1 MTFDEISHKKAVEV
15 FDMMATPEGREI
27 IETAIKS
34 TLESDPELSE
44 QIGRGFI
51 QIITIIGKLGE
62 RFYANKDKILSFFAA
77 CDRLASMPEAEAV
90 ALVEEALK
98 EEGRNITPGEVTDI
112 IQQIN
117 FKKPESLLIPT
128 TKVIQKL
135 YDGMTDFTN
144 GIQPVDVGGKKSKG
158 RYLVP
163 VEIFVSASAEA
174 LEIQKYLTPYDRQV
188 QNGIFTLIENGYTA
202 FTAKQVYEAFA
213 GKTTTSP
220 QIIGH
225 VTRSINKQRTTLITI
240 DWTDHAKMKG
250 LPVDQSRGDYVATE
264 ENLLLLQRVR
274 LRCNGQDLDG
284 YSVIAPPILYRYSKQ
299 VGQLATIDRKLLDV
313 PVNNT
318 ESNIILK
325 NYLLERIDTMKKA
338 DKAKGKI
345 MTHNI
350 AFETLYSLTGTNAGN
365 GTQTSRIRKAV
376 SVMLD
381 TWKKEDYIK
390 GYTVNKRKQEIIS
403 VTIRF

>member
-1 MTFDEISHKKAVEV
+1 MKFDDLSHRSAGEV
-15 FDMMATPEGREI
+15 IDMMGTPEGREI

-34 TLESDPELSE
+34 TLEADPALSE
-44 QIGRGFI
+44 QIGLGFI
-51 QIITIIGKLGE
+51 QILGIIGKLGKQ
-62 RFYANKDKILSFFAA
+62 YADNQDQILSFFAA
-77 CDRLASMPEAEAV
+77 CDKLASMPEAEAI
-90 ALVEEALK
+90 ALIEEALK
-98 EEGRNITPGEVTDI
+98 KEGGNMTPGEVGDI

-117 FKKPESLLIPT
+117 FKKPESFLIPT

-135 YDGMTDFTN
+135 YDGMTDFTD
-144 GIQPVDVGGKKSKG
+144 GVQPVDVGGKKAQG
-158 RYLVP
+158 RYIVP

-225 VTRSINKQRTTLITI
+225 VTRSINKQRTTLISI

-250 LPVDQSRGDYVATE
+250 LPVDQSRGDYVTTE
-264 ENLLLLQRVR
+264 ENLLLLRRVK

-284 YSVIAPPILYRYSKQ
+284 FGVIAPPILYRYAKQ
-299 VGQLATIDRKLLDV
+299 VGQLSTIDRKLLDV

-325 NYLLERIDTMKKA
+325 NYLLERIDTMKKT
-338 DKAKGKI
+338 AKKI
-345 MTHNI
+345 SNNI
-350 AFETLYSLTGTNAGN
+350 AFETLYTLTGT
-365 GTQTSRIRKAV
+365 GTNPVKRNRMRNAV

-381 TWKKEDYIK
+381 TWKDQGYIS
-390 GYTVNKRKQEIIS
+390 GYSINKKKQEIIS
-403 VTIRF
+403 LSIRL

>member
-34 TLESDPELSE
+34 TLETDPELSE

-62 RFYANKDKILSFFAA
+62 QFYYNKDKILSFFAA

-90 ALVEEALK
+90 ALIEEALK
-98 EEGRNITPGEVTDI
+98 EEGRNMTPGEVTDI

-144 GIQPVDVGGKKSKG
+144 GIQPVDVGGKKAKG

-174 LEIQKYLTPYDRQV
+174 LEIQKYLTPYDKQV
-188 QNGIFTLIENGYTA
+188 QNGIFTLIENGYTF

-213 GKTTTSP
+213 GKSTTSP

-225 VTRSINKQRTTLITI
+225 VTRSINKQRTTLISI
-240 DWTDHAKMKG
+240 DWTAHAKMNG
-250 LPVDQSRGDYVATE
+250 FPVDESRGDYIVTE
-264 ENLLLLQRVR
+264 QNLLLLDRAK
-274 LRCNGQDLDG
+274 CSYKGQILDG
-284 YSVIAPPILYRYSKQ
+284 YTVIAPPILYRYAKQ

-325 NYLLERIDTMKKA
+325 NYLLERIDTMKKR
-338 DKAKGKI
+338 GQN
-345 MTHNI
+345 TRHI
-350 AFETLYSLTGTNAGN
+350 AFATLYSLTGTNSRN
-365 GTQTSRIRKAV
+365 GTQTSRLRKAV
-376 SVMLD
+376 FVMLD
-381 TWKKEDYIK
+381 TWQKQRFIRK
-390 GYTVNKRKQEIIS
+390 YTVKKRKQEIIS
-403 VTIRF
+403 VIIDF

>member
-1 MTFDEISHKKAVEV
+1 M
-15 FDMMATPEGREI
+15 
-27 IETAIKS
+27 
-34 TLESDPELSE
+34 
-44 QIGRGFI
+44 
-51 QIITIIGKLGE
+51 
-62 RFYANKDKILSFFAA
+62 
-77 CDRLASMPEAEAV
+77 
-90 ALVEEALK
+90 
-98 EEGRNITPGEVTDI
+98 
-112 IQQIN
+112 
-117 FKKPESLLIPT
+117 
-128 TKVIQKL
+128 
-135 YDGMTDFTN
+135 
-144 GIQPVDVGGKKSKG
+144 
-158 RYLVP
+158 P

-338 DKAKGKI
+338 DKARGKV

-350 AFETLYSLTGTNAGN
+350 AFETLYNLTGTNAGN

-381 TWKKEDYIK
+381 TWKKEGYIK